1 MSEQGAFS
9 LDQVGVELL
18 ISIRGEHLL
27 TIPPS
32 TSQLMELA
40 GLACAQ
46 SLAECY
52 PKDKYGRV
60 MVICGPGNQVGAVP
74 PARPRGLGLMEQLA
88 GLGR

>member
-18 ISIRGEHLL
+18 ISIRRKHLL
-27 TIPPS
+27 TIPP
-32 TSQLMELA
+32 SQLMELA

-52 PKDKYGRV
+52 PKDKYERV
-60 MVICGPGNQVGAVP
+60 MVICGPGNQVGAVR
-74 PARPRGLGLMEQLA
+74 PARSRGRGLMEELA